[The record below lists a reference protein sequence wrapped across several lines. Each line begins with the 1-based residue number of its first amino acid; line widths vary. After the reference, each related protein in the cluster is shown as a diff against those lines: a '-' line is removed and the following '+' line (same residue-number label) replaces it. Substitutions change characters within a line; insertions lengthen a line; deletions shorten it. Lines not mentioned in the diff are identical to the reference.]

1 LGGKR
6 FQSCLYFMNLFK
18 TPLQEHDWEMIVR
31 YLDGLSTPEEKASLQ
46 ERMRTDSA
54 FSDEF
59 SRAQALWNTSKYRP
73 LGASVLANDTRK
85 DWQKVNDALRG
96 GPNWSARSVRTTTYM
111 PFGMHR
117 RYVQALRLAA
127 ILLVTIVSS
136 VFITY
141 TALSPVDVPVPEIVF
156 REIQTDRNQRVNLL
170 LSDGTGVSL
179 SVESRLRIPEKFA
192 SDKREVEL
200 EGEARFDVAHAA
212 SRPFII
218 RSGEVTVEVLGTDF
232 GVRAYENEDR
242 IDVVVKSGSVA
253 VARTG
258 TGDPERLVLSPGQLV
273 TVRRSGEPMHTRW
286 VNPDDYLSWMSGRM
300 KFYETPF
307 HEVIRQLER
316 WYDIEV
322 EVNNIAIHD
331 FSLTALLD
339 MRSMQNVFEVISQ
352 SLKLHYDIE
361 GQVVILS
368 LQEDAP

>member
-1 LGGKR
+1 
-6 FQSCLYFMNLFK
+6 MNMPNP
-18 TPLQEHDWEMIVR
+18 PLSEHDWELIVR
-31 YLDGLSTPEEKASLQ
+31 YFDGHAEPDEI
-46 ERMRTDSA
+46 ERILERQRTDA
-54 FSDEF
+54 FF
-59 SRAQALWNTSKYRP
+59 SEELAHARNLWNASGYRP
-73 LGASVLANDTRK
+73 IGASVLANDTRQ
-85 DWQKVNDALRG
+85 DWQKIAG
-96 GPNWSARSVRTTTYM
+96 SVRTRPLSVSTEGRKMSYLTM
-111 PFGMHR
+111 RLQR

-127 ILLVTIVSS
+127 ILLITIISS

-141 TALSPVDVPVPEIVF
+141 LAMSPTDVPVPEIVF

-179 SVESRLRIPEKFA
+179 SVESRLRIPDKFA
-192 SDKREVEL
+192 ADKREVNL
-200 EGEARFDVAHAA
+200 VGEARFDVAH
-212 SRPFII
+212 SPRRPFII

-253 VARTG
+253 VERFG
-258 TGDPERLVLSPGQLV
+258 DGDPERLILSPGQLV
-273 TVRRSGEPMHTRW
+273 TVRRSQPSMQTRW

-307 HEVIRQLER
+307 VEVIRQLER

-322 EVNNIAIHD
+322 EVRHSAIND

-339 MRSMQNVFEVISQ
+339 MRSMQNVLDVISK
-352 SLKLHYDIE
+352 SLNLQYDVA

-368 LQEDAP
+368 LPDEIR